1 MGTELVPILLD
12 AHDPIEYASWAD
24 VGELTGK
31 LDAASRDVL
40 GRPFTEVVE
49 QFNQMRD
56 PSDTELYIAP
66 PGGM

>member
-1 MGTELVPILLD
+1 MIL
-12 AHDPIEYASWAD
+12 IEYASWAD

-40 GRPFTEVVE
+40 GRPFTEIVE

-56 PSDTELYIAP
+56 LSDTELYIAP
-66 PGGM
+66 PGG